1 MEGIVLSLMSASVLL
16 DTLEGIAR
24 VGCDD
29 VNTVALPDH
38 LGSIQFLYN
47 YYTGGLQLSIISL
60 KNNTGNYEMYCYSII
75 IVNNNVLQLT
85 WTKCRY

>member
-38 LGSIQFLYN
+38 LGSIQFLY
-47 YYTGGLQLSIISL
+47 IILVVGSCQFSHSKITL
-60 KNNTGNYEMYCYSII
+60 GIM
-75 IVNNNVLQLT
+75 
-85 WTKCRY
+85 KCTATL